1 MIPVR
6 GPSETVR
13 ENTGQEGAPAPPRPA
28 LGFFQVFPGS
38 GLFGFCLR
46 VSPRVLALDFRWVFH
61 LEFLCGFCFCFV
73 WGVPCG
79 VNLHFIR
86 SKERP
91 RPPYRASYNPK
102 NASWT
107 YPRAWRSAGSRA
119 SLSGPGRAVSPAPA
133 ESLRPPLPL
142 FLSLSSPASVAVPGA
157 RAPPV
162 ARARAVPPAPPS
174 GAAAHCLG
182 LCGRTATSQKRAC
195 AGGLSVDI
203 NAYGVSG
210 PIAGEGSI
218 PAPGRAR
225 APAPPPG
232 RA

>member
-1 MIPVR
+1 MDANGPSRSRGSLGAPGAAGGRGPPRPGPRGIKLQKYMTLKIILYDTNTVLMVDGLIPVR

-86 SKERP
+86 
-91 RPPYRASYNPK
+91 
-102 NASWT
+102 
-107 YPRAWRSAGSRA
+107 
-119 SLSGPGRAVSPAPA
+119 
-133 ESLRPPLPL
+133 
-142 FLSLSSPASVAVPGA
+142 
-157 RAPPV
+157 
-162 ARARAVPPAPPS
+162 
-174 GAAAHCLG
+174 
-182 LCGRTATSQKRAC
+182 
-195 AGGLSVDI
+195 
-203 NAYGVSG
+203 
-210 PIAGEGSI
+210 
-218 PAPGRAR
+218 
-225 APAPPPG
+225 
-232 RA
+232 